1 MASAIRGII
10 GFPLGWVK
18 VFSDRSEMILD
29 FGFWILDFGFWILD
43 FGFWIVPVY
52 RIQDSKFKIQNSKV
66 TTQAYLKLLF
76 QLALCVG

>member
-29 FGFWILDFGFWILD
+29 FGFWILDFGL
-43 FGFWIVPVY
+43 Y
-52 RIQDSKFKIQNSKV
+52 LSTEFKIQNSKFKI
-66 TTQAYLKLLF
+66 QK
-76 QLALCVG
+76 